1 MEASETLTRAEDTA
15 RYFANPPD
23 GRRVSAH
30 YCADADSVVQC
41 VDLDDSAWTVG
52 NRPGNMRGINW
63 EFSGFA
69 RQTRADWLDP
79 FSLAMFRR
87 AAPIIRSDA
96 KRFGIP
102 LTRRSVDEL
111 RAFEPGV
118 TSHGDLGVAF
128 GGTTHTDP
136 GSNFPWD
143 EFLKIVNNLEA
154 GTMFM
159 FLVEGDDAWHVS
171 DGQTRRPLPSNA
183 ETRVRDILTRAGA
196 VNLGVLPVAGGASI
210 KEYAEIVGGPLVNG
224 GGSGTPPT
232 TLKIELSGTA
242 TP

>member
-1 MEASETLTRAEDTA
+1 
-15 RYFANPPD
+15 
-23 GRRVSAH
+23 
-30 YCADADSVVQC
+30 
-41 VDLDDSAWTVG
+41 
-52 NRPGNMRGINW
+52 
-63 EFSGFA
+63 
-69 RQTRADWLDP
+69 LDP